1 MTLRIQVSDEQEH
14 LVFTLT
20 GRMQADHILELER
33 LLRSELP
40 NHHLVLDLKEV
51 KLVDRDVVRFLAQ
64 IESQGASLRNCSAFV
79 REWMLRERDAMQAAP
94 VEMEDQQF

>member
-33 LLRSELP
+33 LLQSELP

-64 IESQGASLRNCSAFV
+64 IENQGASLRNCSAFV